1 MPDDETPPVAD
12 LEALFLEI
20 ARPDVALHE
29 TSMEAFAAGVR
40 RTIKRAEASVDD
52 VVRAARRGDIVL
64 DVRSPG
70 EYARGHIPG
79 ATSMPLF
86 TDDERAKVGIAFAK
100 QGRGVAMVLG
110 MKATRPKLEDIIA
123 TASALVEERKK
134 IRDRDGGD
142 GERGG
147 ATTAV
152 YVHCWRG
159 GMRSSSVAWFLRRS
173 LADRGVDVRVMRG
186 GYKAFRRWVLSRWTP
201 AAELPGDA
209 GKDDARALGG
219 EEQDDDDTANENEFE
234 ASPPRSPNVC
244 IVGGRTGV
252 GKTRALLALR
262 DAGEQVID
270 LEGLASHSGSAFG
283 WVGRPPEQPTSEH
296 FSNLVACA
304 WAGSRP
310 SPRWVFIEDEG
321 PHVGKCSVDPGLFH
335 RMRHA
340 PLVVNVVAPSEVR
353 LRVLVEDYA
362 SEEHR
367 AAPGWLE
374 SMTESLEKLQKR
386 LGGERCNSLVTRLR
400 SGDYTAVAE
409 GLLEYYDD
417 LYDRHLGKKRVEKGA
432 IKTIAA
438 ETQKP
443 RGGVQKIVNALPVG
457 EARDGRHPDALDVDA
472 LVMDILKTVR
482 AFEEEDASVP

>member
-1 MPDDETPPVAD
+1 
-12 LEALFLEI
+12 
-20 ARPDVALHE
+20 
-29 TSMEAFAAGVR
+29 MEAFAAGVR

-186 GYKAFRRWVLSRWTP
+186 GYKAFRRW
-201 AAELPGDA
+201 
-209 GKDDARALGG
+209 
-219 EEQDDDDTANENEFE
+219 
-234 ASPPRSPNVC
+234 ASPPRGPNVC